1 MIALNTTSQVLLTSA
16 GDVTSAA
23 LHCYAVYSDQLPQT
37 IEAIQRRA
45 TRFISTSTTANV
57 TSVTAPAADG
67 IIRNIEH
74 YTAHNATA
82 TTATV
87 RIRILDGATERAL
100 LSTALLSGKS
110 VVYEHG
116 TGWQVL

>member
-1 MIALNTTSQVLLTSA
+1 MIPLTTTSQVLLTSA

-23 LHCYAVYSDQLPQT
+23 LHCFAVYFDQLPQT
-37 IEAIQRRA
+37 IEAVQRR
-45 TRFISTSTTANV
+45 TTGFTSTSTSANV
-57 TSVTAPAADG
+57 TTVTAPSVNG

-74 YTAHNATA
+74 FTAHNATA

-100 LSTALLSGKS
+100 LSTSLLSGKS